1 MRVVLL
7 IGMVIFVGV
16 IYLATLDL
24 TDMIPS
30 QQSYQDSLKQ
40 IIKANERTIWLLRN
54 DSITHVRCF
63 RIND

>member
-1 MRVVLL
+1 MKAVLL
-7 IGMVIFVGV
+7 IGMIILISWVAFFSFEV
-16 IYLATLDL
+16 LDHY
-24 TDMIPS
+24 PAKN
-30 QQSYQDSLKQ
+30 SYQDSLKQ

>member
-1 MRVVLL
+1 MRVVVL
-7 IGMVIFVGV
+7 IVMVIFVGV

>member
-1 MRVVLL
+1 MKAVLL

-24 TDMIPS
+24 ADMIPS
-30 QQSYQDSLKQ
+30 QRNYQDSLKQ
-40 IIKANERTIWLLRN
+40 VIKANERTIWLLRN
-54 DSITHVRCF
+54 DSITHQRCF

>member
-16 IYLATLDL
+16 IYLAALDL

>member
-24 TDMIPS
+24 ADMIPS
-30 QQSYQDSLKQ
+30 KQNYTDSLKS

-54 DSITHVRCF
+54 DSMTHQRCF